1 MENSPNPEP
10 TLRLNIGQEVF
21 EATRDNTTLFQ
32 FFGHLAIYNHVF
44 LVFNEEE
51 NSGAYIFND
60 SPVYPEMEE
69 FIVAHEFP
77 QHLGMRA
84 VAQCDVNAWERH
96 TFDDVRSADTFPAE
110 WLNGTTGA

>member
-1 MENSPNPEP
+1 MENSHDQEP
-10 TLRLNIGQEVF
+10 SMRLNIGQETF

-51 NSGAYIFND
+51 NSGAYIFSD

-77 QHLGMRA
+77 QHLGLRA
-84 VAQCDVNAWERH
+84 VAACDVNAWERH
-96 TFDDVRSADTFPAE
+96 MFGD
-110 WLNGTTGA
+110 LNATEGVPEGWEDGTA